1 MGGYSMRPRA
11 NINLTEDAVTEAIVE
26 YCNLR
31 GIPIA
36 HVPNEGKRSLQYG
49 VRLKKMGMQKGFPD
63 LIIPLPKGKYHG
75 LYIEVKVGNN
85 TTTADQKKWL
95 TILHGN
101 GYAATACWGIDEGM
115 AVVNRYLRGEEI
127 PMRLK
132 KSDPKEV
139 NPKNG

>member
-11 NINLTEDAVTEAIVE
+11 NINLTEDAVTEAIVD

-49 VRLKKMGMQKGFPD
+49 ARLKKIGMQKGFPD
-63 LIIPLPKGKYHG
+63 LIIPLPNCKYHG
-75 LYIEVKVGNN
+75 LYIEVKVNNN

-101 GYAATACWGIDEGM
+101 GYAATTCWGIDDGID
-115 AVVNRYLRGEEI
+115 VVDRYIRGAEI
-127 PMRLK
+127 PLRLK
-132 KSDPKEV
+132 KSDPKEDTD
-139 NPKNG
+139 GE

>member
-11 NINLTEDAVTEAIVE
+11 NINLTEEAVTEAIVD

-31 GIPIA
+31 CIPIA

-49 VRLKKMGMQKGFPD
+49 VRLKRMGMQKGFPD

-115 AVVNRYLRGEEI
+115 AVVNRYLRGKEI
-127 PMRLK
+127 PLRLK

-139 NPKNG
+139 NIKNG

>member
-1 MGGYSMRPRA
+1 MGSYSMRHRE
-11 NINLTEDAVTEAIVE
+11 NINLTEDAVTEAIVD

-49 VRLKKMGMQKGFPD
+49 ARLKKMGMQKGFPD

-75 LYIEVKVGNN
+75 LYIEVKVNNN
-85 TTTADQKKWL
+85 TTTVDQKNWL

-101 GYAATACWGIDEGM
+101 GYAATACWGIDDSL
-115 AVVNRYLRGEEI
+115 AVVNRYLRGDEI
-127 PMRLK
+127 PLRLK
-132 KSDPKEV
+132 KSDPKEATD
-139 NPKNG
+139 GE

>member
-1 MGGYSMRPRA
+1 MRPRA
-11 NINLTEDAVTEAIVE
+11 NINLTEDAVTESIVD

-49 VRLKKMGMQKGFPD
+49 ARLKKMGMQKGFPD
-63 LIIPLPKGKYHG
+63 LIIPIPKGKYHG
-75 LYIEVKVGNN
+75 LYIEVKVNNN

-95 TILHGN
+95 KILSSN
-101 GYAATACWGIDEGM
+101 GYAATACWGIDEGI

-132 KSDPKEV
+132 KSDPKEATY
-139 NPKNG
+139 G